1 MSATSRPPDEKPE
14 ACHPDDVLF
23 PSGQGKVI
31 VFLGKEALLAWLS
44 DVRSGVHE
52 AVLDRFYELGH
63 RRGLF
68 TTSAYQLVE
77 VFTKVR
83 YDRSAEAVADFYD
96 RIIDSQLHVLHGS
109 DDWNDQYQERTPGDV
124 FDAATG
130 LFQERSDIEFS
141 FPEAALVLG
150 LARESNTRRTPVYLF
165 TFDGTLATLAD
176 TFDVPVLPYSTP
188 LRDDSGRW

>member
-1 MSATSRPPDEKPE
+1 MAH
-14 ACHPDDVLF
+14 HPDGVLF
-23 PSGQGKVI
+23 PTGRSKII
-31 VFLGKEALLAWLS
+31 VFLGKEALLSWFS
-44 DVRSGVHE
+44 DVRSEDHE
-52 AVLDRFYELGH
+52 AVLDRFYELGY

-83 YDRSAEAVADFYD
+83 YDESARAVVSLHD
-96 RIIDSQLHVLHGS
+96 RITDSDLRVYHGS
-109 DDWNDQYQERTPGDV
+109 DDWNSHYQERTPRDA

-130 LFQERSDIEFS
+130 LLEERPQIEFS
-141 FPEAALVLG
+141 FPEAALVLA
-150 LARESNTRRTPVYLF
+150 LAREKENRDVPVYLF

-188 LRDDSGRW
+188 LRDDSGS

>member
-1 MSATSRPPDEKPE
+1 MSTTSRFRDEEPV
-14 ACHPDDVLF
+14 AHHPDDVLF
-23 PSGQGKVI
+23 PAGRGSVV
-31 VFLGKEALLAWLS
+31 VFLDKEALLAWLT
-44 DVRSGVHE
+44 DVRSEVHE

-63 RRGLF
+63 RRGTF

-83 YDRSAEAVADFYD
+83 YDRSAKVVTSLYD
-96 RIIDSQLHVLHGS
+96 RIANSELRVLHGS
-109 DDWNDQYQERTPGDV
+109 DNWNDSCQSWTPRDV
-124 FDAATG
+124 FQASSN
-130 LFQERSDIEFS
+130 LFDDRPQIQFS

-150 LARESNTRRTPVYLF
+150 LGRENRNRDVPVYLF

-188 LRDDSGRW
+188 LRDDSGR